1 MNYLFSVII
10 PIFNSE
16 KFIRKTIE
24 SVIKQNP
31 NTELILVNDKST
43 DLSKICISYK
53 KKYKSIK
60 LFNNKKFGCWI
71 F

>member
-24 SVIKQNP
+24 SVIKQKNP

-43 DLSKICISYK
+43 DLSK
-53 KKYKSIK
+53 KSAFLIK
-60 LFNNKKFGCWI
+60 RNINL
-71 F
+71 

>member
-24 SVIKQNP
+24 SVIKQKNP
-31 NTELILVNDKST
+31 NTELILVNDKSA
-43 DLSKICISYK
+43 DLSK
-53 KKYKSIK
+53 KSAFLIK
-60 LFNNKKFGCWI
+60 RNINL
-71 F
+71 